1 MTDRLQNRRER
12 ELSLLS
18 IRTGLNAMNVR
29 AVDKC
34 SNDGSEQSEK
44 KSRDEEPFLKSD
56 KQTLSHSLTDE
67 AITHDNQQFNSG
79 TSEAMS
85 LDSDTLKSKVGG
97 NESYKA
103 SFLEA
108 TLDVY
113 EKSKTFIIGLFAVIF
128 GLVLWHLATKYNF
141 NFYIN
146 FENVPSPFAVGGA
159 FVAQLADSE
168 FYIHI
173 IVSMKRILIA
183 FSIAVVLGIGIGL
196 VIGRSRNMRAAVSPY
211 IEIIRPIPAV
221 AWIPLAILMW
231 PTEESSII
239 YITFLGALFPIILN
253 TVHGVEQTPEVLVR
267 AALSLGAK
275 KSQVFRHVV
284 FPAALPSIGAGL
296 AIGMGVS
303 WFSLLAGEIISG
315 QYGIGY
321 FTWNAYSLI
330 NYPDIVVGML
340 VIGGLGSLSTFLVRL
355 AMRPSLRW
363 KLSQR

>member
-1 MTDRLQNRRER
+1 MKLASVEKEPQVDFESPERMGGSVASNKTQDVMVKAVNQNKTLTQRITDNV
-12 ELSLLS
+12 ELIKSIAVGFFSIILGLL
-18 IRTGLNAMNVR
+18 I
-29 AVDKC
+29 
-34 SNDGSEQSEK
+34 
-44 KSRDEEPFLKSD
+44 
-56 KQTLSHSLTDE
+56 
-67 AITHDNQQFNSG
+67 
-79 TSEAMS
+79 
-85 LDSDTLKSKVGG
+85 
-97 NESYKA
+97 
-103 SFLEA
+103 
-108 TLDVY
+108 
-113 EKSKTFIIGLFAVIF
+113 
-128 GLVLWHLATKYNF
+128 WHLATLYNF

-146 FENVPSPFAVGGA
+146 FENVPSPLKVGSFFMAHLG
-159 FVAQLADSE
+159 DPE

-173 IVSMKRILIA
+173 LVSLRRIFFAYSL
-183 FSIAVVLGIGIGL
+183 AVILGITVGL
-196 VIGRSRNMRAAVSPY
+196 LVGRSKTIRAAVLPY

-275 KSQVFRHVV
+275 KMQIFYHVV
-284 FPAALPSIGAGL
+284 LPAALPSIAAGL

-340 VIGGLGSLSTFLVRL
+340 VIGCLGSLSTYLIRL
-355 AMRPSLRW
+355 AMKPALRW
-363 KLSQR
+363 KEKQR